1 MTRADT
7 HGTAILNALPMSIAV
22 IDSSGVIVSSN
33 DSWRAFAGS
42 EFPHAPGHSAGA
54 NYLEVCDAARGDD
67 AATAHAIAQ
76 GIRSVLRGTVGSY
89 ETEYAADS
97 SRSPSPRWL
106 RLTVTPLADGAV
118 VMHSVIA
125 VPDRIA
131 NELDHLRVATGR
143 MSGAIHHAEQ
153 KRGEEAL
160 LQFGAAMDASV
171 DAIYLTDRVSMTF
184 VHVNDAAC
192 RMLGQTQNQVMLRE
206 PWTLGTSTRE
216 ELEEIYDGII
226 AGDARSKP
234 LELPRRRDDGS
245 QVWIEVRR
253 SAQRIGERWT
263 IVTVVRD
270 VTERKAAEAR
280 IVRLNRVYAVL
291 SGTNSLI
298 VRVNDRQTLF
308 TEACQ
313 IAIGHGRFKMAW
325 IGMVDRRATTIM
337 PIALAGAAPDSLGS
351 FDGGLSP
358 DTGISLLGDSNA
370 ARAVRDKQPVVC
382 NEIAGDTTVVR
393 VHSMAVLPLL
403 VSGEAVGVLALYADE
418 CDFFDGQEMTLLE
431 ELAGNIAF
439 AMDHLAKAEKL
450 SYLAYYDSLTGLANR
465 ALFHQRLEQGVL
477 QAGEQHRRLALVL
490 LDIERFKTVNDTL
503 GWQAG
508 DELLKE
514 LAGRL
519 SIYAPEVDR
528 MARIDADHFA
538 IMVSDLQWDPLES
551 TCRHAS
557 LSIL

>member
-1 MTRADT
+1 
-7 HGTAILNALPMSIAV
+7 MS
-22 IDSSGVIVSSN
+22 
-33 DSWRAFAGS
+33 
-42 EFPHAPGHSAGA
+42 
-54 NYLEVCDAARGDD
+54 
-67 AATAHAIAQ
+67 
-76 GIRSVLRGTVGSY
+76 SY
-89 ETEYAADS
+89 EIEFACAS
-97 SRSPSPRWL
+97 QSARWL
-106 RLTVTPLADGAV
+106 RLTVTPLSDGAV
-118 VMHSVIA
+118 LMQSAIA
-125 VPDRIA
+125 EPDRIEL
-131 NELDHLRVATGR
+131 ELDHMRLATRR
-143 MSGAIHHAEQ
+143 MTGAIQQAEQ

-171 DAIYLTDRVSMTF
+171 DAIYLIDRASMTF

-192 RMLGQTQNQVMLRE
+192 RMLGKTREQLKLVE

-216 ELEEIYDGII
+216 ELAEIYDGII
-226 AGDARSKP
+226 AGDARNKP
-234 LELPRRRDDGS
+234 MELPRRRDDGS

-253 SAQRIGERWT
+253 SAQRVGQRWT

-270 VTERKAAEAR
+270 VTERKATEAR

-298 VRVNDRQTLF
+298 VRVSDRQTLF

-325 IGMVDRRATTIM
+325 IGMVDRRAAAIV
-337 PIALAGAAPDSLGS
+337 PAAFAGGTPDCLGS
-351 FDGGLSP
+351 IDGGLSA
-358 DTGISLLGDSNA
+358 DTGISLLGNSNA

-382 NEIAGDTTVVR
+382 NQIASDATVIR
-393 VHSMAVLPLL
+393 VNSMAVLPLL
-403 VSGEAVGVLALYADE
+403 LAGEAVGVFALYADE
-418 CDFFDGQEMTLLE
+418 CGFFDSQEMTLLE

-465 ALFHQRLEQGVL
+465 ALFHQRLVQGIL
-477 QAGEQHRRLALVL
+477 QAGAQHRRLALVL

-514 LAGRL
+514 LAGRM
-519 SIYAPEVDR
+519 SIYAPGVER

-538 IMVSDLQWDPLES
+538 IMVFDLQSEQELAARIGQRFTEIFGPPLLIGGSALRVSAKFGVALFPDDAADAETLFKS
-551 TCRHAS
+551 TGRPRSRSPSAS
-557 LSIL
+557 GERCSFLPTRFTR